1 MRFGA
6 GSIAACLVG
15 SLLLVTGGITEVGPA
30 VPAGALPSTLYVSTT
45 GTNTSNNCL
54 SASKPCASVSYAV
67 SQAASGDT
75 IQVAAGTYHDIVAIA
90 SPLTKLTIEGA
101 GDASTTIDGLSTTA
115 QIGSVFA
122 IEDNASASIEDLTIA
137 NGEGVLFTNGS
148 VSTTDG
154 NGVFVSVGGS
164 ATLSNDTITGSTDT
178 RGGQD
183 VDYGGAVYNGGTV
196 TMTDDTVSN
205 NGGTNGMYDG
215 GGIFTAN
222 GTSTTLTGV
231 TFLGNVAADAGGAI
245 YNNGLTTLND
255 STLSANL
262 VEFTELGK
270 NAGGG
275 VYNGNGTVNL
285 NADTL
290 VKNESGSGD
299 AVFSNS
305 GTTTNLA
312 GTILN
317 GEAGFECSITSG
329 STWNDDGY
337 NLSDDSTCGFTKAS
351 SITNTNANLGALSS
365 NGGATQTFLPNAG
378 SPAVDAIPNPT
389 TAADGFS
396 LCPGTDQRG
405 VIRPQGPSCD
415 IGSVET
421 QQGGAA
427 AYKAAVKAS
436 DPLAYWQLSEKTG
449 SSSAADSSGNGN
461 TGAYLNGPKLG
472 LSGPFSGV
480 TAVKFSGKDHAEMAF
495 KPAKGSNPVTGSFSV
510 EAWVQASGNALDAA
524 RTIVSSR
531 TPNAE
536 YSFDF
541 SLAPGE
547 LHTDVGNGNVWLTNN
562 YVKYG
567 WSTGTWYDMVITV
580 TGSTV
585 TYYVDG
591 NQVGTASFTGSPL
604 FMDHKHVFQ
613 VGDSTRYSTGE
624 FDGTIAQV
632 SIYNQALT
640 SSQVAAHWAAS
651 GQ

>member
-1 MRFGA
+1 MRFRA
-6 GSIAACLVG
+6 GSIAACLAG
-15 SLLLVTGGITEVGPA
+15 SLLFVTGGIAAVAPA
-30 VPAGALPSTLYVSTT
+30 PPAGASPSTLYVSTT
-45 GTNTSNNCL
+45 GTNTSNNCMT
-54 SASKPCASVSYAV
+54 SSKPCATVSYAV

-90 SPLTKLTIEGA
+90 PPLTNITIEGA

-122 IEDNASASIEDLTIA
+122 IEDESSATIEDLTIA
-137 NGEGVLFTNGS
+137 NGEGVLFTNGP
-148 VSTTDG
+148 VTDTDG
-154 NGVFVSVGGS
+154 NGVFVSSGAS
-164 ATLSNDTITGSTDT
+164 ATLNDDTITGSTDSRT
-178 RGGQD
+178 GQD
-183 VDYGGAVYNGGTV
+183 VDYGGGIYNGGTV

-205 NGGTNGMYDG
+205 NGGTAGMFDG
-215 GGIFTAN
+215 GGIFTAT

-231 TFLGNVAADAGGAI
+231 TLSGNVAADAGGGI
-245 YNNGLTTLND
+245 YNAGSTTLND

-262 VEFTELGK
+262 VEFTELDL

-305 GTTTNLA
+305 GTITNLA

-329 STWNDDGY
+329 STWKDDGY
-337 NLSDDSTCGFTKAS
+337 NLSDDNTCGFTKAS
-351 SITNTNANLGALSS
+351 SLANTNANLGALSS
-365 NGGATQTFLPNAG
+365 NGGPTQTFLPNAG
-378 SPAVDAIPNPT
+378 SPAIDQIPNPT
-389 TAADGFS
+389 TTADGFA

-405 VIRPQGPSCD
+405 VTRPQGTSCD
-415 IGSVET
+415 IGSVER
-421 QQGGAA
+421 QVGGAA
-427 AYKAAVKAS
+427 SYKAAVKAS
-436 DPLAYWQLSEKTG
+436 DPLAYWQLNEKTG
-449 SSSAADSSGNGN
+449 SSAADSSGNGN
-461 TGAYLNGPKLG
+461 TGTYLNGPKLG

-480 TAVKFSGKDHAEMAF
+480 TSVKFSGKDHAEMAY
-495 KPAKGSNPVTGSFSV
+495 KPANGSNPVTGSFSV
-510 EAWVQASGNALDAA
+510 EAWVQASGNASDAA

-541 SLAPGE
+541 SLEPGE
-547 LHTDVGNGNVWLTNN
+547 LHADVGNGIDWLTNAVISYN
-562 YVKYG
+562 
-567 WSTGTWYDMVITV
+567 WSIGTWYDLVLTV

-591 NQVGTASFTGSPL
+591 NQVGTATLSGTPL

-613 VGDSTRYSTGE
+613 IGDSTRYSTGE
-624 FDGTIAQV
+624 FDGNIAQV

-640 SSQVAAHWAAS
+640 STQVAAHWAA
-651 GQ
+651 G